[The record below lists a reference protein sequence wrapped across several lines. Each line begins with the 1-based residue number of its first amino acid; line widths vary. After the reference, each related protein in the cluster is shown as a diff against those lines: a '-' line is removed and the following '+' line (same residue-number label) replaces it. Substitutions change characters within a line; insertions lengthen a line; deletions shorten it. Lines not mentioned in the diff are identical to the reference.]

1 MSNIKLLIYVT
12 VMITIFTGCS
22 QERKIEHSLDC
33 VLKSVVYTETGKE
46 VTFKREDAIKNGFVY
61 YFRLYDDGTLVVNE
75 NDVYVKDKNIERSY
89 SLKIAGKVD
98 EDMKFQFTK
107 AFDDVRFVFIKKKQE
122 YTYSCSNTKDTVNK

>member
-12 VMITIFTGCS
+12 VMITIFTGCA

-61 YFRLYDDGTLVVNE
+61 YFRVYDNGTVVVNE
-75 NDVYVKDKNIERSY
+75 TDVYVKDKNIERSY
-89 SLKIAGKVD
+89 SLKIAEKID

-107 AFDDVRFVFIKKKQE
+107 AYDDVRFVLVKMKQE
-122 YTYSCSNTKDTVNK
+122 YTDSCSNTKETVNK